1 MRFHHVRKEELMS
14 KSLLKVFLLIFAIF
28 LFSGCAGSDKSVKND
43 SSKNAVPKEP
53 ELAILYVGVTPNY
66 PPMIFK
72 SGDDLKGVEADLARR
87 LAKALNK
94 KVQFVEL
101 DWNRQINALMEGKI
115 DIVMSGMTITDAR
128 KVRINFADP
137 YLKIGLMTLIRAE
150 DANKFNS
157 LKRIREGINTVGV
170 VQGTTSEVFVR
181 NTFPKTGT
189 ILSLKDGADG
199 AYYLSNRRIDL
210 FIHDGPSIAWLA
222 SENEGVLRVFWEP
235 LDEEHLAWA
244 VRKDDQDFL
253 AQVNTTLGVW
263 KKDGT
268 LKEIISRWLPYW
280 KNFE

>member
-1 MRFHHVRKEELMS
+1 MS
-14 KSLLKVFLLIFAIF
+14 KSLLKVFLLIF
-28 LFSGCAGSDKSVKND
+28 LVLVFSGCAGSDKSVKND
-43 SSKNAVPKEP
+43 SNKNAVPKEP

-72 SGDDLKGVEADLARR
+72 SGDELKGVEVDLARR

-101 DWNRQINALMEGKI
+101 DWNRQINALMEGKT

-128 KVRINFADP
+128 KVRINFTEP

-210 FIHDGPSIAWLA
+210 FIHDAPSIAWLA

-268 LKEIISRWLPYW
+268 LKEVVSRWLPYW
-280 KNFE
+280 KNFD

>member
-1 MRFHHVRKEELMS
+1 M
-14 KSLLKVFLLIFAIF
+14 LLILI
-28 LFSGCAGSDKSVKND
+28 FSGCTGTSQNAKSDVD
-43 SSKNAVPKEP
+43 KNAIPKEP
-53 ELAILYVGVTPNY
+53 ELALLYVGVTPNY

-87 LAKALNK
+87 LATAMNK

-101 DWNRQINALMEGKI
+101 DWNRQINALMDGKI

-128 KVRINFADP
+128 KVRINFTDP

-150 DANKFNS
+150 DTNKFNS

-210 FIHDGPSIAWLA
+210 FIHDAPSVAWLA

-235 LDEEHLAWA
+235 LNEEHLAWA
-244 VRKDDQDFL
+244 VRKDDQQFL
-253 AQVNTTLGVW
+253 VQVNKTLEGW

-268 LKEIISRWLPYW
+268 LKEVISRWLPYW
-280 KNFE
+280 KNFD